1 MVILGYM
8 GSKLSGTLKSSTF
21 STLKHV
27 YLTRI
32 MQADIVN
39 LILLSYIDVIEAE
52 NFSGEYL
59 PSC

>member
-1 MVILGYM
+1 MAILGYM
-8 GSKLSGTLKSSTF
+8 GSKLQGTLKSSTF

-39 LILLSYIDVIEAE
+39 LILLSYIDVIESE